1 MDFWCGGKKGGADGN
16 HHLILA
22 VLCMG
27 ILGFSNDKKITWHFG
42 RFWGTSHV
50 DICASR
56 GFQR

>member
-1 MDFWCGGKKGGADGN
+1 MDFWGGGKKGGADGN

-27 ILGFSNDKKITWHFG
+27 ILGFSNDKKITWHFR
-42 RFWGTSHV
+42 RFRGTSHV

>member
-1 MDFWCGGKKGGADGN
+1 MWGKKGGADGN

-27 ILGFSNDKKITWHFG
+27 ILGFSNDKKITWHF
-42 RFWGTSHV
+42 RRSWGTSHV

-56 GFQR
+56 VFQR